1 MSGWNSYP
9 WIFVTI
15 LENSSVVR
23 NDTQGFSAG
32 IIVGTFL
39 CSLNTQTT
47 QSWIEFFSAIM
58 DLEQTLIFFLV
69 YYQAIR
75 SNQKAPTPLSSK
87 WQFKLKEVKK
97 G

>member
-39 CSLNTQTT
+39 CSLNTQKT